1 MDYMTPPSIVCTE
14 HEGDSSRTTP
24 LGAGSSLD
32 DGQDH
37 TECDTP
43 IMDEFAQ
50 FVNASIHPPN
60 ELSVPRLVVSNDTII
75 NQCQV

>member
-14 HEGDSSRTTP
+14 HEEDSSRNTSNSSNATP

-32 DGQDH
+32 DAPEH

-43 IMDEFAQ
+43 VMDEFAQ
-50 FVNASIHPPN
+50 FLNASIHPPN
-60 ELSVPRLVVSNDTII
+60 ELSVPR
-75 NQCQV
+75 